1 MKYYYNKYN
10 IHIIYIYYKTIKK
23 NYKNNIKIRQYCYL
37 TKKKKSILK
46 NFLLSRYLIRLIIN
60 KYLLS
65 GFKRN
70 NW

>member
-1 MKYYYNKYN
+1 MKHYYIQYKYN
-10 IHIIYIYYKTIKK
+10 IYYLYYKKILLKK
-23 NYKNNIKIRQYCYL
+23 NIKIRQYCYL

-46 NFLLSRYLIRLIIN
+46 NFLLSRYLIHLLIN
-60 KYLLS
+60 KWLLS